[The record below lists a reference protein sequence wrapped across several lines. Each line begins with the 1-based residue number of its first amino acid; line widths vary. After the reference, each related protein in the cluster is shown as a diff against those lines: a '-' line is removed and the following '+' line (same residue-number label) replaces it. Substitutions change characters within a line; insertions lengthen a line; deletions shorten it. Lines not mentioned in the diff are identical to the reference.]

1 MGPPNPH
8 VPKPRKYR
16 RNDGYVGR
24 SSTGSGRGT
33 NGTVR
38 KCHGR
43 CPAARGVVGR
53 THRGKTH
60 RMERPEDLARHLEAG
75 FRDEESARRAA
86 RALEQSDLDVS
97 VTVDAAADRRRV
109 AKAEMRDEVESMVAG
124 PGNVGPFTKGMTK
137 GIAAWVPI
145 AIGAGIVAGLLLGW
159 VVSAAFDVPLPFGLL
174 AGAAIGAAAGGAVGV
189 HSKDPDELRR
199 AEAELTRLGAMRTD
213 FIGDGGPIGP
223 SSEEKRRPIRGD

>member
-1 MGPPNPH
+1 MT
-8 VPKPRKYR
+8 
-16 RNDGYVGR
+16 D
-24 SSTGSGRGT
+24 
-33 NGTVR
+33 
-38 KCHGR
+38 
-43 CPAARGVVGR
+43 
-53 THRGKTH
+53 

-137 GIAAWVPI
+137 GIASWVPI
-145 AIGAGIVAGLLLGW
+145 AIGVGIVAGLLLGW

-174 AGAAIGAAAGGAVGV
+174 AGAAIGAVAGGTVGFVAGGVTKPMDLHEGEQMDVDRAFVVGV
-189 HSKDPDELRR
+189 HSRDPDQLRR